1 MLRRKGVK
9 GLLLVGQEK
18 VPPGFGLRTGDCSSD
33 TADGTGNYG
42 RPASQVRITGKNWGL
57 PEPQMSISFPEIQY
71 SRLGKAGKEGL
82 CVLVG
87 VFGDFGILT
96 KTLSHYSKSV

>member
-1 MLRRKGVK
+1 MGH
-9 GLLLVGQEK
+9 EE
-18 VPPGFGLRTGDCSSD
+18 VPCGSGLRTGDPGD
-33 TADGTGNYG
+33 TADGAGNYG

-82 CVLVG
+82 CVMW
-87 VFGDFGILT
+87 VFKGLWDFNAGIKSLL
-96 KTLSHYSKSV
+96 LSLYNF